1 MNLSFLNSIPE
12 FFSTVLGI
20 LFAISVHEFGHAFVA
35 YLNGDNTAKKA
46 GRMNINPMSH
56 IDPFGI
62 LMMFM
67 VHFGWAKP
75 VPVNPY
81 NYKYKKI
88 GNISVS
94 IAGIAFNL
102 ISAFI
107 FVMIYKLSNE
117 WSLLSFLDKETM
129 LMVTRSLITYNI
141 GFAAFN
147 ILPIP
152 PLDGWSLISTFLPKD
167 MVYKVYEYSR
177 YTFII
182 FIILMMTNTIT
193 YILNPIYMVFFN
205 LVTIFL

>member
-129 LMVTRSLITYNI
+129 LMVTRSLITYNV

>member
-107 FVMIYKLSNE
+107 FVMIYKLFNE

>member
-56 IDPFGI
+56 IDQFGI